1 MNENSK
7 IIKNIQAENVAWII
21 YIVLILLSLY
31 SNYLEKNYYLYNDI
45 KAKEDYRKL
54 NIFIFSVAFIVYFY
68 FFKGSLED
76 FLNLGNDKNSRK
88 YYFNEINLIASSLIL
103 IAGALL
109 VYIAIFDTELDAEI
123 ALT

>member
-21 YIVLILLSLY
+21 YIVM
-31 SNYLEKNYYLYNDI
+31 NYFLEKNYYLYNDI

>member
-68 FFKGSLED
+68 FFRGSLED
-76 FLNLGNDKNSRK
+76 FLNLENDKNSRK

>member
-76 FLNLGNDKNSRK
+76 FLNLENDKNSRK
-88 YYFNEINLIASSLIL
+88 YYFNEINLIASSMIL

-109 VYIAIFDTELDAEI
+109 VYIAIFDTELDVEI